1 MAYRQ
6 YKKNRTIK
14 KDLNETRKLVDRI
27 EKTAAQGI
35 SILTDWERNF
45 LSSVRENAEK
55 WGRLSS
61 KQHDIFQR
69 IEKKVDPANIKAVND
84 WRANYT
90 DEMRQKATFAAKYYK
105 ANPPYYGEVAD
116 RILNDSEYILPE
128 KLYRKMVEN
137 KYVSRAFENVEAPA
151 LYPAG
156 SLATVRNNGTTA
168 GLRRLYTL
176 RDKNVLIISIDE
188 HTLNSTKGS
197 KKYTVLPVGATETI
211 KVEER
216 HLKKAKKS

>member
-1 MAYRQ
+1 MGRYQ
-6 YKKNRTIK
+6 TQS
-14 KDLNETRKLVDRI
+14 RKSNPELI
-27 EKTAAQGI
+27 ENIERVAARGVKT
-35 SILTDWERNF
+35 LTDWERGF
-45 LSSVRENAEK
+45 LESLLDAAKK
-55 WGRLSS
+55 WGRLTERQQDVF
-61 KQHDIFQR
+61 KR
-69 IEKKVDPANIKAVND
+69 IEKNSDPAAITARNNWISSYDDAKRKKAI
-84 WRANYT
+84 
-90 DEMRQKATFAAKYYK
+90 FAAEYYK
-105 ANPPYYGEVAD
+105 ANPPYYGDAAD

-137 KYVSRAFENVEAPA
+137 KYVTRAFENVEAPA

-156 SLATVRNNGTTA
+156 SLATVRNNSTTA
-168 GLRRLYTL
+168 QFRRLYPL
-176 RDKNVLIISIDE
+176 RDKNVLVISIDE